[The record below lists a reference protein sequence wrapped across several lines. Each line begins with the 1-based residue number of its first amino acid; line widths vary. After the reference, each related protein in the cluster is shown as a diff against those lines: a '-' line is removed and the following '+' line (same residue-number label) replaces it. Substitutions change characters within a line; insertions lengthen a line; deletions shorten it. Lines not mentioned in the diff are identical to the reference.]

1 MDLKEF
7 VEQTISALV
16 EASMAL
22 QDRYE
27 EDEVLI
33 NPPAPQSGSGVFHP
47 GSANYTFRHV
57 RDVEFDVA
65 LTVGAETS
73 GGGKAALK
81 IFSAEIGG
89 GGDHARSSEQV
100 SRVKFSIPMT
110 LRPTK
115 YEWTNREL
123 AAQGDGGDSSV

>member
-1 MDLKEF
+1 MNLKEF
-7 VEQTISALV
+7 VEETISAIV

-27 EDEVLI
+27 GDEVLI

-65 LTVGAETS
+65 LTVGSETS
-73 GGGKAALK
+73 GSGKAGLK
-81 IFSAEIGG
+81 VFAAEIGG
-89 GGDHARSSEQV
+89 SGAHARSSEQV
-100 SRVKFSIPMT
+100 SRVRFTIPIT

-115 YEWTNREL
+115 YEWTNRNL
-123 AAQGDGGDSSV
+123 AESGRDAGDG

>member
-1 MDLKEF
+1 MDLREF
-7 VEQTISALV
+7 VEETIAALV
-16 EASMAL
+16 EASMSL

-27 EDEVLI
+27 ESEVLI

-47 GSANYTFRHV
+47 GSGNYTFRHV

-73 GGGKAALK
+73 GGGRAGLK
-81 IFSAEIGG
+81 VFSAEIGASG
-89 GGDHARSSEQV
+89 EHARSSEQV
-100 SRVKFSIPMT
+100 SRVKFSIPIT

-115 YEWTNREL
+115 YEWSNREL
-123 AAQGDGGDSSV
+123 AEGAAR